1 MGAPKKSAARVS
13 EDHDELVRVP
23 LQAILLADSFT
34 TKFRPITLERPKV
47 LLPLVNVPMINYTLT
62 WLESAGVEEVFVF
75 CCAHAKQV
83 INYLEKSEW
92 FSQPNFTVT
101 TIESQNSVS
110 AGDAL
115 RVIYE
120 RNVIQGDF
128 VLISGDTVSNMSLTQ
143 ALLEHKERKKRDS
156 NAVMTMVIKR
166 SKTNPAIRQ
175 SRLGTD
181 EIFMAIDPNTK
192 QLLSYEDKAD
202 YSKGTLHLEN
212 SLLAD
217 NPSLS
222 LHHDKQDCYIDI
234 CSPEVLTLFTDNFD
248 YQHLRRHF
256 VKGLLVD
263 DIMGYKIFVHEIR
276 SDYAAR
282 VDNFRSYATVSKDI
296 IHRWTYP
303 LVPDVMNFGNTA
315 TKLERQGIY
324 RGSEIS
330 QSQSAVVGPFSVI
343 GSGTK
348 VGQNTN
354 ILNSIV
360 GGDCKIGSNVHIE
373 GCYIWDNVTIED
385 GCELRHSIVCD
396 GVIMK
401 SGSVLEPGAVL
412 SFKVIVGQAFVV
424 PSYSQVSL
432 LQQPIEEDSDEE
444 LEYAD
449 STSVI
454 TSTVDKSEGEFASE
468 SLDAHFNPASELGFG
483 GVGYVWPKCEGEEE
497 WRHSVAPITEDKILE
512 AVKAIEHELELI
524 HDGNTLPPSG
534 ELIPNS
540 NDSDDDDNDDS
551 RDDFDKEVEATF
563 LRAVHENIQ
572 DVHLTLEI
580 NSLKLSYNKITAD
593 CAGALFYAMMKY
605 AVDMPHSSADS
616 LIQNVNV
623 ILTKWKKVL
632 KSYLND
638 MDEQIEVILKFEE
651 MCLESAKE
659 FAPLFTKILHYLY
672 NEDIVEEDAIL
683 SWEDEKKDADES
695 DKVFVNQAQKLIQWL
710 KEAPEEDDDEEE

>member
-143 ALLEHKERKKRDS
+143 ALLERKERKKRDS

-222 LHHDKQDCYIDI
+222 LHHDKQF
-234 CSPEVLTLFTDNFD
+234 SS
-248 YQHLRRHF
+248 
-256 VKGLLVD
+256 GLV
-263 DIMGYKIFVHEIR
+263 
-276 SDYAAR
+276 
-282 VDNFRSYATVSKDI
+282 NN
-296 IHRWTYP
+296 TY
-303 LVPDVMNFGNTA
+303 DV
-315 TKLERQGIY
+315 
-324 RGSEIS
+324 
-330 QSQSAVVGPFSVI
+330 
-343 GSGTK
+343 
-348 VGQNTN
+348 
-354 ILNSIV
+354 
-360 GGDCKIGSNVHIE
+360 
-373 GCYIWDNVTIED
+373 
-385 GCELRHSIVCD
+385 
-396 GVIMK
+396 
-401 SGSVLEPGAVL
+401 
-412 SFKVIVGQAFVV
+412 
-424 PSYSQVSL
+424 
-432 LQQPIEEDSDEE
+432 
-444 LEYAD
+444 
-449 STSVI
+449 TS
-454 TSTVDKSEGEFASE
+454 
-468 SLDAHFNPASELGFG
+468 
-483 GVGYVWPKCEGEEE
+483 
-497 WRHSVAPITEDKILE
+497 
-512 AVKAIEHELELI
+512 
-524 HDGNTLPPSG
+524 
-534 ELIPNS
+534 
-540 NDSDDDDNDDS
+540 
-551 RDDFDKEVEATF
+551 
-563 LRAVHENIQ
+563 
-572 DVHLTLEI
+572 
-580 NSLKLSYNKITAD
+580 
-593 CAGALFYAMMKY
+593 
-605 AVDMPHSSADS
+605 
-616 LIQNVNV
+616 
-623 ILTKWKKVL
+623 
-632 KSYLND
+632 
-638 MDEQIEVILKFEE
+638 
-651 MCLESAKE
+651 
-659 FAPLFTKILHYLY
+659 
-672 NEDIVEEDAIL
+672 
-683 SWEDEKKDADES
+683 
-695 DKVFVNQAQKLIQWL
+695 
-710 KEAPEEDDDEEE
+710 

>member
-62 WLESAGVEEVFVF
+62 WLESAGIEEVFVF

-282 VDNFRSYATVSKDI
+282 V
-296 IHRWTYP
+296 
-303 LVPDVMNFGNTA
+303 
-315 TKLERQGIY
+315 
-324 RGSEIS
+324 
-330 QSQSAVVGPFSVI
+330 
-343 GSGTK
+343 
-348 VGQNTN
+348 
-354 ILNSIV
+354 
-360 GGDCKIGSNVHIE
+360 
-373 GCYIWDNVTIED
+373 
-385 GCELRHSIVCD
+385 
-396 GVIMK
+396 
-401 SGSVLEPGAVL
+401 
-412 SFKVIVGQAFVV
+412 
-424 PSYSQVSL
+424 
-432 LQQPIEEDSDEE
+432 
-444 LEYAD
+444 
-449 STSVI
+449 
-454 TSTVDKSEGEFASE
+454 EF
-468 SLDAHFNPASELGFG
+468 
-483 GVGYVWPKCEGEEE
+483 W
-497 WRHSVAPITEDKILE
+497 I
-512 AVKAIEHELELI
+512 
-524 HDGNTLPPSG
+524 
-534 ELIPNS
+534 
-540 NDSDDDDNDDS
+540 
-551 RDDFDKEVEATF
+551 
-563 LRAVHENIQ
+563 ENI
-572 DVHLTLEI
+572 
-580 NSLKLSYNKITAD
+580 
-593 CAGALFYAMMKY
+593 
-605 AVDMPHSSADS
+605 
-616 LIQNVNV
+616 
-623 ILTKWKKVL
+623 
-632 KSYLND
+632 
-638 MDEQIEVILKFEE
+638 
-651 MCLESAKE
+651 
-659 FAPLFTKILHYLY
+659 
-672 NEDIVEEDAIL
+672 
-683 SWEDEKKDADES
+683 
-695 DKVFVNQAQKLIQWL
+695 
-710 KEAPEEDDDEEE
+710 